1 MDDALRPFQQVS
13 QAEER
18 VMNSRARLAQENRE
32 LDGQLQQIGFS
43 LDVLSNLTPEAKR
56 NILQSYMRGE

>member
-1 MDDALRPFQQVS
+1 
-13 QAEER
+13 
-18 VMNSRARLAQENRE
+18 MNSRARLAQENRE